1 MERNSIYD
9 IKSVEDLKKVFKTF
23 KEAKENVAQILNIE
37 KATARSWQNLY
48 EKYILPKTQEDMYFK
63 DEVSKNIF
71 YLVELNGKLQ
81 MDFLGVSYEF
91 YTDEKS

>member
-37 KATARSWQNLY
+37 KATARSWKNLY
-48 EKYILPKTQEDMYFK
+48 EKYILPKAQEDMYFK
-63 DEVSKNIF
+63 DEVSKNT
-71 YLVELNGKLQ
+71 
-81 MDFLGVSYEF
+81 S
-91 YTDEKS
+91 

>member
-1 MERNSIYD
+1 M
-9 IKSVEDLKKVFKTF
+9 
-23 KEAKENVAQILNIE
+23 AQILNIE

-91 YTDEKS
+91 YTDEKRLINGINKW